1 MANYAEYAQRI
12 VNAINMYG
20 ETVDLKYRISTYDP
34 ILGETYKFK
43 KFKNY
48 KMFIRPTDKKDWETL
63 PEGLKIKDIRK
74 VYFTKQ
80 LPKKELIIERRSDG
94 KDRSFPGGM
103 TGLAAISLSRK
114 SSTRGDVRRSRS
126 SVTRTF
132 PSGRT

>member
-94 KDRSFPGGM
+94 KEYEIVVPPEDNIFDGRNYYYKCFI
-103 TGLAAISLSRK
+103 AVKEISN
-114 SSTRGDVRRSRS
+114 D
-126 SVTRTF
+126 
-132 PSGRT
+132 PD